1 MGLDRPS
8 SGDLESGQ
16 DQQGAQEVGG
26 VAGVHADLGQD
37 APGLEVG
44 EGVLVAA
51 RSRLI
56 SLFASFWASV
66 RGRLRAAFFPVMM
79 TGLSGSC
86 RPTKPRSPIAP
97 SPASLSFVVMWLWRA
112 AVMSEARPG
121 LAA

>member
-1 MGLDRPS
+1 
-8 SGDLESGQ
+8 
-16 DQQGAQEVGG
+16 
-26 VAGVHADLGQD
+26 
-37 APGLEVG
+37 
-44 EGVLVAA
+44 VLVAA

-79 TGLSGSC
+79 TGLSGSSS

-97 SPASLSFVVMWLWRA
+97 RPASLSFVVMWLWRA